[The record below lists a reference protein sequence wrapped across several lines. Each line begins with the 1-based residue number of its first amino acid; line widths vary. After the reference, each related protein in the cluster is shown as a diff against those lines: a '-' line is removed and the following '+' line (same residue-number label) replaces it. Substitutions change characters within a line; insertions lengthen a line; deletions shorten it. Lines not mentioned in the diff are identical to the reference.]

1 MAKNVT
7 LWGATY
13 PDVPAIT
20 VPSGQTTATFTDTS
34 PTTAIDSDVAQ
45 GKIYFKADGTQSTGT
60 AISERMLI
68 TDTTD
73 TDGGT
78 IREITGVEYTEPQF
92 PHTLTISFIDN
103 SSAPGKLIV
112 LYLVYQNG
120 IITSKTYTPAI
131 YSGDTVTIP
140 IPGSN
145 VYKTVLVGTTKVTT
159 GEVELV
165 TQSSTRVNMYYLE
178 GAYYVLNCKST
189 NTLPTCEITI
199 VRQDITLT

>member
-1 MAKNVT
+1 MPET
-7 LWGATY
+7 LKVNRVDIGSTTLI
-13 PDVPAIT
+13 DI
-20 VPSGQTTATFTDTS
+20 SDTTAT
-34 PTTAIDSDVAQ
+34 ASDVAQ
-45 GKIYFKADGTQSTGT
+45 GKEFYLADGNKATGT

-73 TDGGT
+73 TDGGI
-78 IREITGVEYTEPQF
+78 IREITGVEFTEPQF

-145 VYKTVLVGTTKVTT
+145 VYKTVLVGTAKVTT

-189 NTLPTCEITI
+189 NSLPTCEITI
-199 VRQDITLT
+199 VRQDITST